1 MKLRTLF
8 VAFSLVVGASATARA
23 DETEKPKLLTQF
35 GESLQAGGGVTNFL
49 ASATDN
55 ATDIGGYWDLRATF
69 GTRSYIG
76 GEAAYVGAAQGVRA
90 LGLDTGAY
98 LAQNGIEG
106 VLRLNMPIEKGAF
119 LLEPFVLGGAGW
131 AHYGIQSANFNNSSM
146 KDTADI
152 LTLPVGAGFAFGYD
166 HLILDGRFTY
176 RPAFNDD
183 LMTAGN
189 SSAGLQ
195 NWSAGMTIGYEY

>member
-23 DETEKPKLLTQF
+23 DEPESLKLLSPF
-35 GESLQAGGGVTNFL
+35 GESIQVGGGVTNFL
-49 ASATDN
+49 ADATRD
-55 ATDIGGYWDLRATF
+55 ATNVGGYWDLRATF
-69 GTRSYIG
+69 GTRSFIG
-76 GEAAYVGAAQGVRA
+76 GEAAYVGAAQNVRA
-90 LGLDTGAY
+90 LGLDSGAY

-106 VLRLNMPIEKGAF
+106 ALRLNYPIEKGAF
-119 LLEPFVLGGAGW
+119 LMEPFVLGGVGW

-146 KDTADI
+146 KDTADV
-152 LTLPVGAGFAFGYD
+152 LTVPVGGGFAFGYH

-189 SSAGLQ
+189 SAAGLQ
-195 NWSAGMTIGYEY
+195 NWSTGMTIGYEY

>member
-1 MKLRTLF
+1 MKTRSIF
-8 VAFSLVVGASATARA
+8 VAIALVVGLGAAARA
-23 DETEKPKLLTQF
+23 DEKPQLLSPF
-35 GESLQAGGGVTNFL
+35 GESIQVGGGVTNFL
-49 ASATDN
+49 ADATRD
-55 ATDIGGYWDLRATF
+55 ATNVGGYWDLRATF
-69 GTRSYIG
+69 GTRSFIG

-90 LGLDTGAY
+90 LGLDNGAY
-98 LAQNGIEG
+98 LAQNGVEG
-106 VLRLNMPIEKGAF
+106 ALRLNMPIEKGAF
-119 LLEPFVLGGAGW
+119 LLEPFVLGGIGW

-146 KDTADI
+146 KDTAEV
-152 LTLPVGAGFAFGYD
+152 LTVPVGGGFAFGYE

-195 NWSAGMTIGYEY
+195 NWTAGMTIGYEY